1 MSGNDKHSWS
11 DFYAEERDRAIRE
24 YNEKFSQQLIEFP
37 HVVFTDYLI
46 PDAKSI
52 LHSSFFTTRLKQH
65 DDLVLNTLDHLAPSL
80 QGRYLALPPASL
92 GKKDYC
98 YSVMFSDAEDAI
110 LFKLS
115 LPHSI

>member
-1 MSGNDKHSWS
+1 MSGNDKRSWV
-11 DFYAEERDRAIRE
+11 DFYAEERARGIKED
-24 YNEKFSQQLIEFP
+24 NKKFNQLLIEFP
-37 HVVFTDYLI
+37 HVVSTDYLV

-52 LHSSFFTTRLKQH
+52 LHGSFFTARLNQH
-65 DDLVLNTLDHLAPSL
+65 DDLVLNTLEHLAPSL
-80 QGRYLALPPASL
+80 QGRYLALPPAPL
-92 GKKDYC
+92 GKDDYC